1 MFWTYV
7 LAVLVYVTVPCRNRR
22 LFRKSIIEINAIIN
36 FNFQRFLAPILQ
48 QLETWDKKQ
57 QQDGSLV

>member
-1 MFWTYV
+1 M
-7 LAVLVYVTVPCRNRR
+7 
-22 LFRKSIIEINAIIN
+22 N